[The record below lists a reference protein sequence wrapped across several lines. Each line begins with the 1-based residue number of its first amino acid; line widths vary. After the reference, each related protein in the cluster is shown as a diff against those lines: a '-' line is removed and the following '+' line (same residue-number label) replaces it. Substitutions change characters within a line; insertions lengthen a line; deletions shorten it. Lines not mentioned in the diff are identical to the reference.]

1 MPKENS
7 VEQKSPKRAPL
18 LNIKK
23 DSVATE
29 LTTAAGVVAGA
40 WALKKFPKVAIFG
53 LIGVGIIIGMTMK
66 EVARSVDRF
75 PRRRPEEL
83 H

>member
-1 MPKENS
+1 MPKVNNVEN
-7 VEQKSPKRAPL
+7 KSSKFAPFMSP
-18 LNIKK
+18 KK
-23 DSVATE
+23 DSLGTE
-29 LTTAAGVVAGA
+29 LKTAAGVMAGA

-53 LIGVGIIIGMTMK
+53 LIGVGIIIGMTVK

-75 PRRRPEEL
+75 PRRRPEDL